1 MVVGEATAAGDL
13 EEVGVVIMVEEEV
26 EEGVGVV
33 GTGPRSLVGVIT
45 RCTTV
50 RCAKSA
56 AGEHRHTM

>member
-1 MVVGEATAAGDL
+1 MVVGEATAAGDR
-13 EEVGVVIMVEEEV
+13 EEVGVVIMVEV